1 MSVLLGVIFLTI
13 AFGISLWLKRKG
25 VPATKE
31 KVPLSIW
38 QKIRPVSVAEEKT
51 TLAKLF
57 PAWKGIFVH
66 PRHAWVEVIEPNLVA
81 VGTDGFTRSV
91 FGSIEELSIPEV
103 GTTIEQ
109 GGKAW
114 KLKRGERQVV
124 QTSPISGRV
133 VEINQEL
140 VDNPQ
145 ILVQKETKKNWILKV
160 KPIRLKKEL
169 QNLLHGN
176 ILNRWNQA
184 VKEQLVATLSTASFP
199 VLQEGGE
206 IKPDL
211 GDELTS
217 EQWEKVSQEFF
228 DEIERE
234 QA

>member
-1 MSVLLGVIFLTI
+1 MSVLLGLIFLTI
-13 AFGISLWLKRKG
+13 ALGVTLWLRKKG
-25 VPATKE
+25 VPVTEE

-38 QKIRPVSVAEEKT
+38 QKMRPVSVAEEKT
-51 TLAKLF
+51 SLAKLF
-57 PAWKGIFVH
+57 PACKGIFVH
-66 PRHAWVEVIEPNLVA
+66 PGHAWVEVIGPNLVA

-91 FGSIEELSIPEV
+91 FGSVEELSLPEV
-103 GTTIEQ
+103 GATIEQ

-114 KLKRGERQVV
+114 KLKRRKRQVV
-124 QTSPISGRV
+124 QTSPISGKV
-133 VEINQEL
+133 VEINHEL
-140 VDNPQ
+140 VDNPRLL
-145 ILVQKETKKNWILKV
+145 IQKETKKNWILKV

-176 ILNRWNQA
+176 VLSRWNQA
-184 VKEQLVATLSTASFP
+184 VKEQLVATLTMASFP

-217 EQWEKVSQEFF
+217 EQWENVSREFF
-228 DEIERE
+228 DDIERE